1 MLTGL
6 WNLQDFENSRQN
18 RSKNKLVRKKGRD
31 TSVWKLLVPGYGL
44 LGVSSFNSGGE
55 RRSTY
60 LILAC
65 SRCSDSRA
73 PEKNSQRNIKET
85 LLFAPPSPPLH
96 VLPVYTLTRSPI
108 TAALYYL
115 NVQTYR
121 LPYLALP
128 TSFIDCESLSIVG

>member
-73 PEKNSQRNIKET
+73 PEKNSQRNIKEGR
-85 LLFAPPSPPLH
+85 LFCLPPLPSPRFPGVH
-96 VLPVYTLTRSPI
+96 FNSLPNNRRALLSERPNLPSPVPCI
-108 TAALYYL
+108 SHQLY
-115 NVQTYR
+115 
-121 LPYLALP
+121 
-128 TSFIDCESLSIVG
+128 